1 MATAARLA
9 RRALLRLLISRLLAL
24 GLGIN
29 LKPRLSRL
37 LFASRRLNGLLVL
50 GGRNR
55 LALLLM
61 LYGIR
66 ASRKTAAGT
75 TRTWSL
81 LGRLFNI
88 VCNLRRL
95 FNLTHGILLCSLKV
109 STATALGL
117 LGLHGLLLLRGL
129 LRLGSNL
136 GLNSLGIRLALLSN
150 GATEA
155 LLLGAALRIALATPT
170 KTAASCLGRKG
181 THDVL
186 IEQLIG
192 IDMLTR
198 SSFFHSRHVSG
209 ILDDKILDGLG
220 RLLLGIADLGIDGIE
235 RRAPVNAATLDLGHD
250 ICRDK
255 LIAHRLGVTFLID
268 GTENLRQRTRLNLK
282 RLAAEQVVGN
292 QLGTLGRKRRLA
304 AQTFSQGID
313 IILVI
318 GIYRLGHG
326 APFIC
331 THIRLYGTTRALIH
345 AKHLREHSGVA
356 RFRMKK
362 RPSPRSRGPDLSES
376 YGWNG

>member
-29 LKPRLSRL
+29 LKPRLNRL
-37 LFASRRLNGLLVL
+37 LLASHRLDGLLVL

-55 LALLLM
+55 LALLLT

-66 ASRKTAAGT
+66 TSRKTAAGT
-75 TRTWSL
+75 TRTRSL
-81 LGRLFNI
+81 LGRLLNI
-88 VCNLRRL
+88 VCNLRRP
-95 FNLTHGILLCSLKV
+95 FNLTRGILLCSLKV
-109 STATALGL
+109 STATTLGL
-117 LGLHGLLLLRGL
+117 LGLHGLLLPRGL

-136 GLNSLGIRLALLSN
+136 GLNSLSIRLTLLSN

-155 LLLGAALRIALATPT
+155 LLLGAALRIALATPA

-209 ILDDKILDGLG
+209 ILDDKIFDGLG
-220 RLLLGIADLGIDGIE
+220 RLLLDIADLGIDGIE

-250 ICRDK
+250 LCRDK
-255 LIAHRLGVTFLID
+255 LIAHRLGVALLID
-268 GTENLRQRTRLNLK
+268 GAENLRQRTRLNLE
-282 RLAAEQVVGN
+282 RLAAKQVVGN
-292 QLGTLGRKRRLA
+292 QLGTLSRKRRLA
-304 AQTFSQGID
+304 AQ
-313 IILVI
+313 
-318 GIYRLGHG
+318 
-326 APFIC
+326 
-331 THIRLYGTTRALIH
+331 AL
-345 AKHLREHSGVA
+345 S
-356 RFRMKK
+356 
-362 RPSPRSRGPDLSES
+362 
-376 YGWNG
+376 

>member
-1 MATAARLA
+1 M
-9 RRALLRLLISRLLAL
+9 
-24 GLGIN
+24 
-29 LKPRLSRL
+29 
-37 LFASRRLNGLLVL
+37 
-50 GGRNR
+50 
-55 LALLLM
+55 
-61 LYGIR
+61 
-66 ASRKTAAGT
+66 
-75 TRTWSL
+75 
-81 LGRLFNI
+81 
-88 VCNLRRL
+88 
-95 FNLTHGILLCSLKV
+95 
-109 STATALGL
+109 STATTLGL

-129 LRLGSNL
+129 LRLSGNL
-136 GLNSLGIRLALLSN
+136 GLNSLSIRLTLLSN

-155 LLLGAALRIALATPT
+155 LLLGAALRIALATPA

-198 SSFFHSRHVSG
+198 SNFFHSRHVSG
-209 ILDDKILDGLG
+209 ILDDKIFDGLG

-268 GTENLRQRTRLNLK
+268 GAENLRQRTRLNLE

-292 QLGTLGRKRRLA
+292 QLGTLSRKRRLA
-304 AQTFSQGID
+304 AQALSQSID
-313 IILVI
+313 IVLII

-345 AKHLREHSGVA
+345 AKHLREHSSVT

-362 RPSPRSRGPDLSES
+362 KTESASLRTRSFRVIWMRDSTRPTD
-376 YGWNG
+376 